1 MSNVASGRDLHPFV
15 DNLKYLVTTIS
26 LDFPGGIT

>member
-1 MSNVASGRDLHPFV
+1 MSNVTSVGLRLLV

-26 LDFPGGIT
+26 LDFPGGIY

>member
-1 MSNVASGRDLHPFV
+1 MSNAASVGLRLFV